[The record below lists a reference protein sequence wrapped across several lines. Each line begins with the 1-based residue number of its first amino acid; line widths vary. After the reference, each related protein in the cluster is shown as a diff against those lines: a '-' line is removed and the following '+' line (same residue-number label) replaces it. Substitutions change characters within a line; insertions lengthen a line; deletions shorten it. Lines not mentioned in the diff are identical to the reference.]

1 MRTDL
6 VLNDELLGE
15 AMRLSAGLSKRAVVE
30 EALRTY
36 IAVKRAER
44 AAEGYPQRL
53 QRIAERLRGLKLHE
67 RPSNVLR
74 ADRDRR

>member
-1 MRTDL
+1 MRTNL

-15 AMRLSAGLSKRAVVE
+15 AVRLSAGLSKRAVVE

-44 AAEGYPQRL
+44 AAEGYRQRL
-53 QRIAERLRGLKLHE
+53 QRSASAG
-67 RPSNVLR
+67 
-74 ADRDRR
+74 